1 MIKCICEDLN
11 LSLLFEKVAS
21 GALER
26 SAMWLLIKLPISSLY
41 ILLLTTKLVNWSSL
55 PYTNNH

>member
-1 MIKCICEDLN
+1 MIMCLCADLN
-11 LSLLFEKVAS
+11 LGLLFDKVAS

-41 ILLLTTKLVNWSSL
+41 ILLLSTKLVNWSSL
-55 PYTNNH
+55 PYTINH